1 MTRQEAWQI
10 LTEFTDKDSLVKH
23 ALAVEA
29 AMRHYARHFDQNEGL
44 WGVVGLLH
52 DLDYQR
58 WPEPPDHT
66 RKGAEILR
74 QRGVDEEIVS
84 AVLSHA
90 KWNQDQYPLD
100 RPLRKTLFAV
110 DEFCGFLTACALVR
124 PQRLEGLKPSS
135 VRKKLKQSSFA
146 AAISREDISRGAEV
160 LGIDLDEHI
169 RHCVAA
175 LQPVADELGLAR
187 QGDRE
192 D

>member
-29 AMRHYARHFDQNEGL
+29 AMRHYARHFDQDQGL

-74 QRGVDEEIVS
+74 RRGVDEEIVS

-110 DEFCGFLTACALVR
+110 DEICGFLTACALVR

-146 AAISREDISRGAEV
+146 AAVSREDISRGAEI

-175 LQPVADELGLAR
+175 LQSVADELGLAR
-187 QGDRE
+187 QADRE